1 MKRAVPDHSSQLR
14 ISFPADHVLLLT
26 FNRPKS
32 LNAMT
37 PEMTEGI
44 ERILDWFEE
53 QEDLWVVVF
62 TGAGRI
68 FCAGADLIAWD
79 KHQQNGDSSEQ
90 ARLAADRHGFGS
102 ISRRQSRK
110 PMIAAVNGGAYGG
123 GTEIALNC
131 DLVVAAQ
138 GAKFALPEV
147 KRGVI
152 AAAGGI
158 PRLARLAGH
167 QLASELLLLGRTI
180 TAEDARARFGFVN
193 AVVPASEVVV
203 TAVRLAKE
211 VTKSSPDAVQSTK
224 RGLLMAQDLGTEEAY
239 NQHIWAPETTRA
251 YKSENI
257 KEGLRAF
264 AEKRSPKWGNPAK
277 L

>member
-1 MKRAVPDHSSQLR
+1 MVAIPNHSSQLLV
-14 ISFPADHVLLLT
+14 SLPADHVLLLT
-26 FNRPKS
+26 LNRPRS

-37 PEMTEGI
+37 PEMTEDLN
-44 ERILDWFEE
+44 RILDWFEE
-53 QEDLWVVVF
+53 EEELWVVVF
-62 TGAGRI
+62 TGSGRI

-79 KHQQNGDSSEQ
+79 KHQQDGDSSEQ
-90 ARLAADRHGFGS
+90 ARLASDKHGFGS

-131 DLVVAAQ
+131 DLVVASQ

-158 PRLARLAGH
+158 PRLAHLAGH

-193 AVVPASEVVV
+193 EVVPASEVVS
-203 TAVRLAKE
+203 TAVQLAKE
-211 VTKSSPDAVQSTK
+211 LTQNSPDAVQSTK
-224 RGLLMAQDLGTEEAY
+224 RGLLMAQNLGAEEAY
-239 NQHIWAPETTRA
+239 NQHVWAPETTRVF
-251 YKSENI
+251 KDENI